1 MKNGDAYMDLDIDT
15 DSDEEE
21 HTLIDMEGNAITLR
35 DIRKDDMLEILEEN
49 IAMVFTL
56 KDKSSIENI
65 NARLEELQKEL
76 QLRKDGKSKME
87 KYISSLDTSIDYLTV
102 YVDEYDAMNEVD
114 DSDLMS
120 EVRQRGLNVV
130 EFINASKYDLRKFIC
145 QTLDINEL
153 YTDEEIFKMLKEIW
167 KTQM

>member
-1 MKNGDAYMDLDIDT
+1 MAFKRWYNNIEVEGSADIDLNQLIKEHREDAIRLFT
-15 DSDEEE
+15 D
-21 HTLIDMEGNAITLR
+21 
-35 DIRKDDMLEILEEN
+35 
-49 IAMVFTL
+49 
-56 KDKSSIENI
+56 
-65 NARLEELQKEL
+65 EELQKEL

-114 DSDLMS
+114 DSDLLS

-153 YTDEEIFKMLKEIW
+153 YTDEEILKMLKEIW

>member
-1 MKNGDAYMDLDIDT
+1 MAFRRWYNNIEVEGSADIDLNQLIKEHREDAIRLFT
-15 DSDEEE
+15 D
-21 HTLIDMEGNAITLR
+21 
-35 DIRKDDMLEILEEN
+35 
-49 IAMVFTL
+49 
-56 KDKSSIENI
+56 
-65 NARLEELQKEL
+65 EELQKEL
-76 QLRKDGKSKME
+76 QLRESGKSKME

-102 YVDEYDAMNEVD
+102 YVDEYDAMNEVG

-120 EVRQRGLNVV
+120 EVRQRGLNIV

-153 YTDEEIFKMLKEIW
+153 YTDDEILKMLKEIW

>member
-1 MKNGDAYMDLDIDT
+1 MAFRKWYNNIEVEGSADIDLNQLIKEHREDAIRLFT
-15 DSDEEE
+15 D
-21 HTLIDMEGNAITLR
+21 
-35 DIRKDDMLEILEEN
+35 
-49 IAMVFTL
+49 
-56 KDKSSIENI
+56 
-65 NARLEELQKEL
+65 EELQKEL

-114 DSDLMS
+114 DSDLLS

-145 QTLDINEL
+145 QTLEINEL
-153 YTDEEIFKMLKEIW
+153 YTDEEILKMLKEIW

>member
-1 MKNGDAYMDLDIDT
+1 MAYKRWYNNIEVEGSADIDLNQLIKEHREDAIRLFT
-15 DSDEEE
+15 D
-21 HTLIDMEGNAITLR
+21 
-35 DIRKDDMLEILEEN
+35 
-49 IAMVFTL
+49 
-56 KDKSSIENI
+56 
-65 NARLEELQKEL
+65 EELQKEL

-153 YTDEEIFKMLKEIW
+153 YTDEEILKMLEELW

>member
-1 MKNGDAYMDLDIDT
+1 MAFRRWYNNIEVEGSADIDLNQLIKEHREDAIRLFT
-15 DSDEEE
+15 D
-21 HTLIDMEGNAITLR
+21 
-35 DIRKDDMLEILEEN
+35 
-49 IAMVFTL
+49 
-56 KDKSSIENI
+56 
-65 NARLEELQKEL
+65 EELQKEL

-102 YVDEYDAMNEVD
+102 YVDEYDAMNEVG

-120 EVRQRGLNVV
+120 EVKQRGLNVV

-153 YTDEEIFKMLKEIW
+153 YTDDEILKMLKEIW
-167 KTQM
+167 KTQI

>member
-1 MKNGDAYMDLDIDT
+1 MAYKRWYNNIEVEGSADIDLNQLIKEHRDDAIRLFT
-15 DSDEEE
+15 D
-21 HTLIDMEGNAITLR
+21 
-35 DIRKDDMLEILEEN
+35 
-49 IAMVFTL
+49 
-56 KDKSSIENI
+56 
-65 NARLEELQKEL
+65 EELQKEL

-114 DSDLMS
+114 DSDLLS

-153 YTDEEIFKMLKEIW
+153 YTDEEILKMLKEIW
-167 KTQM
+167 KTQI

>member
-1 MKNGDAYMDLDIDT
+1 MAYRRWYNNIEVEGSADIDLNQLIKEHREDAIRLFT
-15 DSDEEE
+15 D
-21 HTLIDMEGNAITLR
+21 
-35 DIRKDDMLEILEEN
+35 
-49 IAMVFTL
+49 
-56 KDKSSIENI
+56 
-65 NARLEELQKEL
+65 EELQKEL
-76 QLRKDGKSKME
+76 QLRESGKSKME

-102 YVDEYDAMNEVD
+102 YVDEYDAMNEVG

>member
-1 MKNGDAYMDLDIDT
+1 MAYRRWYNNIEVEGSADIDLNQLIKEHREDAIRLFT
-15 DSDEEE
+15 D
-21 HTLIDMEGNAITLR
+21 
-35 DIRKDDMLEILEEN
+35 
-49 IAMVFTL
+49 
-56 KDKSSIENI
+56 
-65 NARLEELQKEL
+65 EELQKEL

-102 YVDEYDAMNEVD
+102 YVDEYDAMNEVG

-153 YTDEEIFKMLKEIW
+153 YTDEEILKMLKEIW

>member
-1 MKNGDAYMDLDIDT
+1 MAYRKWYNNIEVEGSADIDLNQLIKENREDAIRLFT
-15 DSDEEE
+15 D
-21 HTLIDMEGNAITLR
+21 
-35 DIRKDDMLEILEEN
+35 
-49 IAMVFTL
+49 
-56 KDKSSIENI
+56 
-65 NARLEELQKEL
+65 EELQKEL

-114 DSDLMS
+114 DSDLLS
-120 EVRQRGLNVV
+120 EVRQRGLNTT

>member
-1 MKNGDAYMDLDIDT
+1 MAYRRWYNNIEVEGSADIDLNQLIKEHREDAIRLFT
-15 DSDEEE
+15 D
-21 HTLIDMEGNAITLR
+21 
-35 DIRKDDMLEILEEN
+35 
-49 IAMVFTL
+49 
-56 KDKSSIENI
+56 
-65 NARLEELQKEL
+65 EELQKEL
-76 QLRKDGKSKME
+76 QLREAGKSKME

-153 YTDEEIFKMLKEIW
+153 YTDEEILEMLKEIW

>member
-1 MKNGDAYMDLDIDT
+1 MAYKRWYNNIEVEGSADIDLNQLIKEHREDAIRLFT
-15 DSDEEE
+15 D
-21 HTLIDMEGNAITLR
+21 
-35 DIRKDDMLEILEEN
+35 
-49 IAMVFTL
+49 
-56 KDKSSIENI
+56 
-65 NARLEELQKEL
+65 EELQKEL

-153 YTDEEIFKMLKEIW
+153 YTDEEILKMLKEIW
-167 KTQM
+167 KTQI

>member
-1 MKNGDAYMDLDIDT
+1 MQQVKTFTKWIEIMAYRRWYNNIEVEGSADIDLNQLIKEHREDAIRLFT
-15 DSDEEE
+15 D
-21 HTLIDMEGNAITLR
+21 
-35 DIRKDDMLEILEEN
+35 
-49 IAMVFTL
+49 
-56 KDKSSIENI
+56 
-65 NARLEELQKEL
+65 EELQKEL
-76 QLRKDGKSKME
+76 QLREDGKSKME

-102 YVDEYDAMNEVD
+102 YVDEYDALNEVD

-120 EVRQRGLNVV
+120 EVRQRGLNIV

-153 YTDEEIFKMLKEIW
+153 YTDEEILKMLKELW

>member
-1 MKNGDAYMDLDIDT
+1 MAYRKWYNNIEVEGSADIDLNQLIKEHREDAIRLFT
-15 DSDEEE
+15 D
-21 HTLIDMEGNAITLR
+21 
-35 DIRKDDMLEILEEN
+35 
-49 IAMVFTL
+49 
-56 KDKSSIENI
+56 
-65 NARLEELQKEL
+65 EELQKEL
-76 QLRKDGKSKME
+76 QLREDGKSKME
-87 KYISSLDTSIDYLTV
+87 KYISSLDTIIDYLTV

-120 EVRQRGLNVV
+120 EVRQRGLNIV

-153 YTDEEIFKMLKEIW
+153 YTDEEILKMLKELW

>member
-1 MKNGDAYMDLDIDT
+1 MAYRKWYNNIEVEGSADIDLNQLIKEHREDAIRLFT
-15 DSDEEE
+15 D
-21 HTLIDMEGNAITLR
+21 
-35 DIRKDDMLEILEEN
+35 
-49 IAMVFTL
+49 
-56 KDKSSIENI
+56 
-65 NARLEELQKEL
+65 EELQKEL
-76 QLRKDGKSKME
+76 QLREAGKSKME

-120 EVRQRGLNVV
+120 EVRQRGLNIV

-153 YTDEEIFKMLKEIW
+153 YTDEEILKMLKELW

>member
-1 MKNGDAYMDLDIDT
+1 MAYRRWYNNIEVEGSADIDLNQLIKENREDAIRLFT
-15 DSDEEE
+15 D
-21 HTLIDMEGNAITLR
+21 
-35 DIRKDDMLEILEEN
+35 
-49 IAMVFTL
+49 
-56 KDKSSIENI
+56 
-65 NARLEELQKEL
+65 EELQKEL

-114 DSDLMS
+114 DSDLLS

-153 YTDEEIFKMLKEIW
+153 YTEEEILKMLKEIW
-167 KTQM
+167 KTQI

>member
-1 MKNGDAYMDLDIDT
+1 MAYKRWYNNIEVEGSADIDLNQLIKENREDAIRLFT
-15 DSDEEE
+15 D
-21 HTLIDMEGNAITLR
+21 
-35 DIRKDDMLEILEEN
+35 
-49 IAMVFTL
+49 
-56 KDKSSIENI
+56 
-65 NARLEELQKEL
+65 EELQKEL

-114 DSDLMS
+114 DSDLLS
-120 EVRQRGLNVV
+120 EVRQRGLNTT
-130 EFINASKYDLRKFIC
+130 EFIEASKYDLRKFIC

>member
-1 MKNGDAYMDLDIDT
+1 MAYKRWYNNIEVEGSADIDLNQLIKEHREDAIRLFT
-15 DSDEEE
+15 D
-21 HTLIDMEGNAITLR
+21 
-35 DIRKDDMLEILEEN
+35 
-49 IAMVFTL
+49 
-56 KDKSSIENI
+56 
-65 NARLEELQKEL
+65 EELQKEL

-102 YVDEYDAMNEVD
+102 YVDEYDAMNEVG

-120 EVRQRGLNVV
+120 EVKQRGLNVV

-153 YTDEEIFKMLKEIW
+153 YTDEEILKMLKDIW
-167 KTQM
+167 KSL

>member
-1 MKNGDAYMDLDIDT
+1 MAYKRWYNNIEVEGSADIDLNQLIKEHREDAIRLFT
-15 DSDEEE
+15 D
-21 HTLIDMEGNAITLR
+21 
-35 DIRKDDMLEILEEN
+35 
-49 IAMVFTL
+49 
-56 KDKSSIENI
+56 
-65 NARLEELQKEL
+65 EELQKEL

-114 DSDLMS
+114 DSDLLS
-120 EVRQRGLNVV
+120 EVRQRGLNTT
-130 EFINASKYDLRKFIC
+130 EFIEASKYDLRKFIC

>member
-1 MKNGDAYMDLDIDT
+1 MAYKRWYNNIEVEGSADIDLNQLIKEHRDDAIRLFT
-15 DSDEEE
+15 D
-21 HTLIDMEGNAITLR
+21 
-35 DIRKDDMLEILEEN
+35 
-49 IAMVFTL
+49 
-56 KDKSSIENI
+56 
-65 NARLEELQKEL
+65 EELQKEL

-114 DSDLMS
+114 DSDLLS

-167 KTQM
+167 KTQI

>member
-1 MKNGDAYMDLDIDT
+1 MAFRRWYNNIEVEGSADIDLNQLIKEHREDAIRLFT
-15 DSDEEE
+15 D
-21 HTLIDMEGNAITLR
+21 
-35 DIRKDDMLEILEEN
+35 
-49 IAMVFTL
+49 
-56 KDKSSIENI
+56 
-65 NARLEELQKEL
+65 EELQKEL

-102 YVDEYDAMNEVD
+102 YVDEYDAMNEVG

-120 EVRQRGLNVV
+120 EVRQRGLNIV

-145 QTLDINEL
+145 QTLNINEL
-153 YTDEEIFKMLKEIW
+153 YTDEEILNMLKEIW

>member
-1 MKNGDAYMDLDIDT
+1 MAFRRWYNNIEVEGSADIDLNQLIKEHRDDAIRLFT
-15 DSDEEE
+15 D
-21 HTLIDMEGNAITLR
+21 
-35 DIRKDDMLEILEEN
+35 
-49 IAMVFTL
+49 
-56 KDKSSIENI
+56 
-65 NARLEELQKEL
+65 EELQKEL

-120 EVRQRGLNVV
+120 EVRQRGLNTT
-130 EFINASKYDLRKFIC
+130 EFIEASKYDLRKFIC

>member
-1 MKNGDAYMDLDIDT
+1 MAFRRWYNNIEVEGSADIDLNQLIKEHREDAIRLFT
-15 DSDEEE
+15 D
-21 HTLIDMEGNAITLR
+21 
-35 DIRKDDMLEILEEN
+35 
-49 IAMVFTL
+49 
-56 KDKSSIENI
+56 
-65 NARLEELQKEL
+65 EELQKEL
-76 QLRKDGKSKME
+76 QLREAGKSKME

-120 EVRQRGLNVV
+120 EVRQRGLNIV

-145 QTLDINEL
+145 QTLEINEL
-153 YTDEEIFKMLKEIW
+153 YTDEEILEMLKEIW

>member
-1 MKNGDAYMDLDIDT
+1 MAFKRWYNNIEVEGSADIDLNQLIKEHREDAIRLFT
-15 DSDEEE
+15 D
-21 HTLIDMEGNAITLR
+21 
-35 DIRKDDMLEILEEN
+35 
-49 IAMVFTL
+49 
-56 KDKSSIENI
+56 
-65 NARLEELQKEL
+65 EELQKEL

-120 EVRQRGLNVV
+120 EVRQRGLNIV

-153 YTDEEIFKMLKEIW
+153 YTDEEILKMLKEIW

>member
-1 MKNGDAYMDLDIDT
+1 MAWKRWYSNIEVEGSADIDLNQLIKEHREDAIRLFT
-15 DSDEEE
+15 D
-21 HTLIDMEGNAITLR
+21 
-35 DIRKDDMLEILEEN
+35 
-49 IAMVFTL
+49 
-56 KDKSSIENI
+56 
-65 NARLEELQKEL
+65 EELQKEL
-76 QLRKDGKSKME
+76 QLREDGKSKME

-153 YTDEEIFKMLKEIW
+153 YTDEEILKMLKEIW

>member
-1 MKNGDAYMDLDIDT
+1 MAYRRWYNNIEVEGSADIDLNQLIKENREDAIRLFT
-15 DSDEEE
+15 D
-21 HTLIDMEGNAITLR
+21 
-35 DIRKDDMLEILEEN
+35 
-49 IAMVFTL
+49 
-56 KDKSSIENI
+56 
-65 NARLEELQKEL
+65 EELQKEL

-114 DSDLMS
+114 DSDLLS

>member
-1 MKNGDAYMDLDIDT
+1 MAYRKWYNNIEVEGSADIDLNQLIKEHREDAIRLFT
-15 DSDEEE
+15 D
-21 HTLIDMEGNAITLR
+21 
-35 DIRKDDMLEILEEN
+35 
-49 IAMVFTL
+49 
-56 KDKSSIENI
+56 
-65 NARLEELQKEL
+65 EELQKEL
-76 QLRKDGKSKME
+76 QLREDGKSKME

-120 EVRQRGLNVV
+120 EVRQRGLNIV

-153 YTDEEIFKMLKEIW
+153 YTDEEILKMLKELW